1 MRDMFL
7 NYFSLWTVILFGVIL
22 VMGFLQSWFLHV
34 DIEESRKEFR
44 EQIARQEEIWR
55 RLFEK
60 ADNTE
65 RMTQQILTRLAD
77 ENIRH

>member
-1 MRDMFL
+1 MPDL
-7 NYFSLWTVILFGVIL
+7 LQNYFSLWTVLMFAVVLI
-22 VMGFLQSWFLHV
+22 MGFLQSWFLHL

-44 EQIARQEEIWR
+44 EQTSRQEELWR

-60 ADNTE
+60 TDNTE

-77 ENIRH
+77 DHVQH